1 MSAGALM
8 AASAAAAALAAPA
21 SIVRISLGPEAAE
34 LRPFAVPT
42 EPGNTVEVDLPW
54 PLEDWAGRGF
64 TPDSER
70 YAGDFVIQAAR
81 GSSRLFVTP
90 VAADA
95 HRVLHVVL
103 AQGEGRTRSLP
114 LEFIPA
120 PASLAWRKVAF
131 VANPAGS
138 PPRPAVSLSRTPP
151 AARLRA
157 PGPAS
162 EIGLIRTLRLML
174 NTTEDGA
181 RDIAA
186 ASAGLSL
193 AVLDAPPRD
202 FGSFCLACRFA
213 VRDSATGAVGLC
225 VSVANRTARRLLF
238 DPGSWVVRAGGRVYP
253 AGTVDFASE
262 LEPWASAAA
271 FLVLSGGPDGRTTAL
286 LADNDF
292 EPSVVLC
299 GSANPRPVR
308 RMSLEGPDP
317 R

>member
-1 MSAGALM
+1 M
-8 AASAAAAALAAPA
+8 
-21 SIVRISLGPEAAE
+21 I
-34 LRPFAVPT
+34 
-42 EPGNTVEVDLPW
+42 
-54 PLEDWAGRGF
+54 
-64 TPDSER
+64 
-70 YAGDFVIQAAR
+70 
-81 GSSRLFVTP
+81 
-90 VAADA
+90 
-95 HRVLHVVL
+95 
-103 AQGEGRTRSLP
+103 
-114 LEFIPA
+114 
-120 PASLAWRKVAF
+120 
-131 VANPAGS
+131 
-138 PPRPAVSLSRTPP
+138 
-151 AARLRA
+151 
-157 PGPAS
+157 
-162 EIGLIRTLRLML
+162 

-186 ASAGLSL
+186 AGAGLSL
-193 AVLDAPPRD
+193 AMLDAPPRD
-202 FGSFCLACRFA
+202 FGSFSLACRFA

-238 DPGSWVVRAGGRVYP
+238 DPGSWLVRAGARVYP